1 MTQLAFTT
9 KKRHIFLTYFF
20 TPVDVLSWSGRGKV
34 SEDKTSM
41 QEQSSFGALLK
52 HYRLAAGLSQEA
64 LAARASLS
72 ARTISDLERGV
83 HAVPHTDTFEL
94 LTDALSLTDQQR
106 TLLLASARPADAFV
120 DTPPRSHTLDFPV
133 PPTRLVGRERERSH
147 TLELLRRASTR
158 LFTLTGP
165 SGVGKTRFAL
175 QLVQDIAPDFV
186 DGVTFVA
193 LAPVRDAALVP
204 GPIAQALGIHESAN
218 TSLAEQVRVFLRP
231 KHLLLV
237 LDNVEQVLDSAS
249 FAADLLANCPH
260 LFILVTSR
268 TPLRLRAEQE
278 VRLAPLPLKDAVT
291 LFCERARA
299 VRPTQVYAVSEVA
312 AICQQVDR
320 LPLAIELA
328 ALCVRLLPLSELQ
341 KRLTHRLTLLRDGA
355 RDLPKRQQTMENA
368 IAWSYELLTEEQQ
381 RCFRAL
387 GVFVGGWTLEA
398 AEEVCRD
405 EQNVTPETFML
416 TLAALIDASLVQ
428 VEIPTE
434 GRERFGMLELIREYA
449 LERLHASGEEEQCR
463 RRHAAYYARLAE
475 TVMAYFG
482 EEQGARESHFAL
494 TLELPNARAALE
506 WAEEKKEAKLGL
518 QLAGF
523 ARLWHVRGQM
533 SEAERWME
541 RMLALDLRAR
551 ERGEQAAP
559 LTLRIAILYGFGR
572 TQVRHGRA
580 EHSAEVYANEGLRLA
595 RSIGDQNGIC
605 NAYATLGMIAQ
616 ANGKLDE
623 AERAYIESDALAR
636 QLKHS
641 GLMSRAMSHLSDV
654 ASMRGDLEHAT
665 ALLEEALANAR
676 VSGMTWDI
684 PIMTA
689 MLGHLARQQQRYD
702 LAKARYREALVRFR
716 TFSSPSYI
724 AWCLEGYAAA
734 FSAEG
739 HYTQAT
745 RMCAAAAALREQIQ
759 APLPQVQRE
768 TFEQTVAT
776 ARAAIDEASFAREWN
791 AGTVLTQDEAIDNAL
806 SEVSA

>member
-1 MTQLAFTT
+1 
-9 KKRHIFLTYFF
+9 
-20 TPVDVLSWSGRGKV
+20 
-34 SEDKTSM
+34 M
-41 QEQSSFGALLK
+41 QEPSSFGTLLK
-52 HYRLAAGLSQEA
+52 HYRLATGLSQEA

-72 ARTISDLERGV
+72 ARTISDLERDV

-94 LTDALSLTDQQR
+94 LTGALSLTDQQR

-120 DTPPRSHTLDFPV
+120 DTPPRSHMLDFPV

-175 QLVQDIAPDFV
+175 QLIQDIAPDFV
-186 DGVTFVA
+186 DGVAFVA
-193 LAPVRDAALVP
+193 LASVRDAALVP
-204 GPIAQALGIHESAN
+204 GAIAQALGIHESAN
-218 TSLAEQVRVFLRP
+218 TSLVEQVRVLLRP

-237 LDNVEQVLDSAS
+237 LDNVEQVPDCAS
-249 FAADLLANCPH
+249 FVADLLANCPH

-278 VRLAPLPLKDAVT
+278 VQLAPLPLKDAVT
-291 LFCERARA
+291 LFCERAQA
-299 VRPTQVYAVSEVA
+299 VRPTQVYAVSEVE
-312 AICQQVDR
+312 AICEQVDR

-328 ALCVRLLPLSELQ
+328 AMHVKLLPLSELQ

-381 RCFRAL
+381 LCFRAL

-405 EQNVTPETFML
+405 RQNTTSETFVL
-416 TLAALIDASLVQ
+416 ILAAHVDASLVQ

-434 GRERFGMLELIREYA
+434 GRERFGMLEMIREYA
-449 LERLHASGEEEQCR
+449 LERLRVAGDEELCR

-506 WAEEKKEAKLGL
+506 WAEEKKEAELGL

-533 SEAERWME
+533 SEAEQWME

-551 ERGEQAAP
+551 ERGEQTAP

-572 TQVRHGRA
+572 TQVRHGRT
-580 EHSAEVYANEGLRLA
+580 EHSAEVYANEALRLA

-636 QLKHS
+636 QLKH
-641 GLMSRAMSHLSDV
+641 
-654 ASMRGDLEHAT
+654 
-665 ALLEEALANAR
+665 
-676 VSGMTWDI
+676 
-684 PIMTA
+684 
-689 MLGHLARQQQRYD
+689 
-702 LAKARYREALVRFR
+702 
-716 TFSSPSYI
+716 
-724 AWCLEGYAAA
+724 
-734 FSAEG
+734 
-739 HYTQAT
+739 
-745 RMCAAAAALREQIQ
+745 
-759 APLPQVQRE
+759 
-768 TFEQTVAT
+768 
-776 ARAAIDEASFAREWN
+776 
-791 AGTVLTQDEAIDNAL
+791 
-806 SEVSA
+806 

>member
-1 MTQLAFTT
+1 
-9 KKRHIFLTYFF
+9 
-20 TPVDVLSWSGRGKV
+20 
-34 SEDKTSM
+34 M
-41 QEQSSFGALLK
+41 QEHGSFGALLK
-52 HYRLAAGLSQEA
+52 HYRLATGLSQEA

-83 HAVPHTDTFEL
+83 HAAPHTDTLEL
-94 LTDALSLTDQQR
+94 LAGALSLTDQQR

-175 QLVQDIAPDFV
+175 QLIQDIAPDFV

-204 GPIAQALGIHESAN
+204 GAIAQALGIHESAN
-218 TSLAEQVRVFLRP
+218 ASLAEQVRVFLRP

-249 FAADLLANCPH
+249 FVADLLANCPH

-278 VRLAPLPLKDAVT
+278 VQLAPLPLKDAVT

-299 VRPTQVYAVSEVA
+299 VRPAQVYAVSEVA
-312 AICQQVDR
+312 AICEQVDR

-328 ALCVRLLPLSELQ
+328 AMHVKLLPLSELQ

-381 RCFRAL
+381 RCFRSL
-387 GVFVGGWTLEA
+387 GVFIGGWTLEA
-398 AEEVCRD
+398 AEEICRD
-405 EQNVTPETFML
+405 RQNTMSETFVL
-416 TLAALIDASLVQ
+416 ILAALVDASLIQ

-434 GRERFGMLELIREYA
+434 GRERFGMLEMIREYA
-449 LERLHASGEEEQCR
+449 LGQLRAAREEELCR
-463 RRHAAYYARLAE
+463 RWHAAYYARLAE

-482 EEQGARESHFAL
+482 VEQGARESHFAL

-506 WAEEKKEAKLGL
+506 WAEEKNEAEFGL
-518 QLAGF
+518 RLAGF
-523 ARLWHVRGQM
+523 TRLWHVRGQM

-551 ERGEQAAP
+551 ERGEQTAP
-559 LTLRIAILYGFGR
+559 LTRRIAILYGFGR

-580 EHSAEVYANEGLRLA
+580 EHTAEVYANEALHLA
-595 RSIGDQNGIC
+595 RSIGDQNGMC

-641 GLMSRAMSHLSDV
+641 GLMSRATSHLSDV
-654 ASMRGDLEHAT
+654 ASMRGDLERAT

-702 LAKARYREALVRFR
+702 LAKACYREALVRFR
-716 TFSSPSYI
+716 TFSSPTYI
-724 AWCLEGYAAA
+724 AWCLEGYAAVLG
-734 FSAEG
+734 AEG

-745 RMCAAAAALREQIQ
+745 RMCAAAAALREQLQ
-759 APLPQVQRE
+759 APLLQAQRE
-768 TFEQTVAT
+768 AFEQTVAT
-776 ARAAIDEASFAREWN
+776 ARAALDEASFAREWN

-806 SEVSA
+806 SEVGA

>member
-1 MTQLAFTT
+1 MT
-9 KKRHIFLTYFF
+9 
-20 TPVDVLSWSGRGKV
+20 
-34 SEDKTSM
+34 EKTS
-41 QEQSSFGALLK
+41 FRTLLK
-52 HYRLAAGLSQEA
+52 HYRQAAGLSQEA
-64 LAARASLS
+64 LAARAGLS
-72 ARTISDLERGV
+72 ARAISDLERGINRT
-83 HAVPHTDTFEL
+83 PRYDTLEL
-94 LTDALSLTDQQR
+94 LSSALSLSSQQQA
-106 TLLLASARPADAFV
+106 LLQAAARPEIAAAVDA
-120 DTPPRSHTLDFPV
+120 PPGPPSPGLPL
-133 PPTRLVGRERERSH
+133 PPTRLVGRSQERSYALALPRRSATH
-147 TLELLRRASTR
+147 LL
-158 LFTLTGP
+158 TLTGP
-165 SGVGKTRFAL
+165 SGVGKTRLAL
-175 QLVQDIAPDFV
+175 QLAWDLAPDFA
-186 DGVTFVA
+186 DGVIYVP
-193 LAPVRDAALVP
+193 LAPIGDAALVP
-204 GPIAQALGIHESAN
+204 GVVAQMLGIREQGNS
-218 TSLAEQVRVFLRP
+218 SFAEQVRMFLHH

-237 LDNVEQVLDSAS
+237 LDNVEQVLESAS
-249 FAADLLANCPH
+249 FVADLLASCPR
-260 LFILVTSR
+260 LFVLVTSR
-268 TPLRLRAEQE
+268 RSLHLRAEQE
-278 VRLAPLPLKDAVT
+278 LQLAPLPVEDAVA
-291 LFCERARA
+291 LFRERAQAIRPARA
-299 VRPTQVYAVSEVA
+299 YAVDEVA
-312 AICQQVDR
+312 AICEQVDR
-320 LPLAIELA
+320 LPLAVELA
-328 ALCVRLLPLSELQ
+328 AMHVKVLPLPELRE
-341 KRLTHRLTLLRDGA
+341 RLSHRLALLRGGA
-355 RDLPKRQQTMENA
+355 RDLPLRQQTMEDA

-434 GRERFGMLELIREYA
+434 GRERFGMLEMIREYA
-449 LERLHASGEEEQCR
+449 LERLRVAGEEELCR

-482 EEQGARESHFAL
+482 AEQGARESHFAL
-494 TLELPNARAALE
+494 TLELPNAHAALE
-506 WAEEKKEAKLGL
+506 WAEEKKEAELGL

-533 SEAERWME
+533 SEAEQWME

-551 ERGEQAAP
+551 VRGEQTAP

-580 EHSAEVYANEGLRLA
+580 EHSAEVYANEALHLA
-595 RSIGDQNGIC
+595 RSIGDQNGTC

-623 AERAYIESDALAR
+623 AERTYIESDALAR

-641 GLMSRAMSHLSDV
+641 GLMSRAASHLSDV
-654 ASMRGDLEHAT
+654 ASMRGDLEQAT
-665 ALLEEALANAR
+665 APLEEALANAR

-724 AWCLEGYAAA
+724 AGCLEGYAAVL
-734 FSAEG
+734 SAEG

-745 RMCAAAAALREQIQ
+745 RMCAATAALREQLQ
-759 APLPQVQRE
+759 APLLQAQRE
-768 TFEQTVAT
+768 AFEQTVAT
-776 ARAAIDEASFAREWN
+776 ARAALDEASFAREWN

-806 SEVSA
+806 SEVGA